1 MWAVFVASV
10 LLQTVLGYDSMGFE
24 PGPVGGP
31 NYALGS
37 INDQPTP
44 FTTTGVPPYDVPIY
58 GTVWTT
64 LDEWGNTGS
73 APPIDQ
79 EIIND
84 GGNQV
89 FRISNA
95 ETKVFERF

>member
-10 LLQTVLGYDSMGFE
+10 LLQTALGYDSMGFE
-24 PGPVGGP
+24 PGPSGGP

-37 INDQPTP
+37 INNQPTP
-44 FTTTGVPPYDVPIY
+44 FSTMPPLGVPTY

-64 LDEWGNTGS
+64 LDEFGNTGS

-89 FRISNA
+89 FRVSNA
-95 ETKVFERF
+95 VTKVSARS